1 MTAAE
6 KMVGNKIA
14 DLMEIKYDRWIIT
27 ETQIEKVEEILELA
41 DKSKTEIQAI
51 RNAIV
56 EFASNAGYK
65 RNEQGEAIE
74 RTPIFTEVW
83 TMMSAVTAV
92 LDRHLYSR

>member
-6 KMVGNKIA
+6 KMVGNKMA
-14 DLMEIKYDRWIIT
+14 DLMDIKYDRWIIT
-27 ETQIEKVEEILELA
+27 ETQIEKVEQILEVEG
-41 DKSKTEIQAI
+41 KSKTEIQEI

-56 EFASNAGYK
+56 EFASNAGFK
-65 RNEQGEAIE
+65 RDEKGEATE
-74 RTPIFTEVW
+74 RTPIFQEVW